1 MYRTKQL
8 FDRYFSG
15 GIDESALIAQLEL
28 NSDHAEARL
37 QNELSA
43 AIAARDAD
51 MVECLVYALLL
62 WQMVHPDG
70 SLHRFLPLL
79 NRLII
84 CSWHTQH
91 ENILLLLQRLADATS
106 VRYLYMALFVPLS
119 YMAWDDDRAFQKRCI
134 HLIGAIGTEEAIAA
148 LNTLHRVPRHVV
160 QWNVSRQL
168 GTSRAS

>member
-1 MYRTKQL
+1 MYRTKRL

-15 GIDESALIAQLEL
+15 SIDELALIAQLEL
-28 NSDHAEARL
+28 DSDHAATQL

-62 WQMVHPDG
+62 WQMVRPDG
-70 SLHRFLPLL
+70 SLRRFLPLL
-79 NRLII
+79 NRLVV

-119 YMAWDDDRAFQKRCI
+119 YMAWDNDRSFQKRCI
-134 HLIGAIGTEEAIAA
+134 HLIGVIGTKEAADA

-168 GTSRAS
+168 GKFRAS

>member
-1 MYRTKQL
+1 MHRTQLL

-15 GIDESALIAQLEL
+15 DIDEQALIAQLGLEC
-28 NSDHAEARL
+28 NQTEKRL
-37 QNELSA
+37 QDELSA

-62 WQMVHPDG
+62 WQMMCPDC
-70 SLHRFLPLL
+70 SLRPLLSLL
-79 NRLII
+79 NRLIV

-119 YMAWDDDRAFQKRCI
+119 YMKWDSHHTFQKRCI
-134 HLIGAIGTEEAIAA
+134 HLIGAIGTEEANAA
-148 LNTLHRVPRHVV
+148 LNTLQRVPRHVV

-168 GTSRAS
+168 WTYRAS

>member
-1 MYRTKQL
+1 
-8 FDRYFSG
+8 
-15 GIDESALIAQLEL
+15 
-28 NSDHAEARL
+28 
-37 QNELSA
+37 
-43 AIAARDAD
+43 

-168 GTSRAS
+168 GTYRAS